1 MPNGGEI
8 EIIRRLPI
16 INQSFLYQNVIMLYV
31 FTIHFLGDLTDV
43 LDFANLHDHILLNTQ
58 DILHIHLEEV
68 VAHNA
73 LRVG

>member
-43 LDFANLHDHILLNTQ
+43 LDFANLHDHILLQ